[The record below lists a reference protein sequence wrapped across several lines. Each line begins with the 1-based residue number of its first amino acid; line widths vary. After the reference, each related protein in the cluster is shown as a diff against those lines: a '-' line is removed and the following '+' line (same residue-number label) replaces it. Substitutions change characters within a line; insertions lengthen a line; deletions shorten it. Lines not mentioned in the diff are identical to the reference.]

1 MRKWFSNRDL
11 IWAGVVSLV
20 LLAVFAQTYSFGY
33 IFLDDNEYTYDN
45 PFVRGGLSWAGIAA
59 AFKSVTWGGIWM
71 PLTYISYMADI
82 SLFGAGASGH
92 HIASVVLHLA
102 NTILFYWFLRRVA
115 ERQGEAGR
123 FAGAIAAAFALL
135 WAVHPMRAESVA
147 WIASRKDL
155 VFLFFILLGS
165 HAWLSHRWCAGVAC
179 MVLGVMGKPTAMAF
193 PAVALA
199 IEFCLDARPEGGR
212 RAFGVAARYGA
223 LLVVA
228 VCAAALATYSQTH
241 VTGVDIKPGIVDIR
255 GLYEGYGS
263 FAWRCLNAAVALGMY
278 FWHAATGRGIH
289 ILYLPKV
296 DARPDDLW
304 LGLASLAVVTA
315 AVAWAFFR
323 FRAMRAVI
331 AGCALWFLGTI
342 GPTLGVAGGFGCHA
356 YADRFTYWPMMAF
369 SVIGVV
375 AAAKAM
381 SAVSSGGALRAG
393 VVALSLAVAYYG
405 WAGYCNAATYRAN
418 VTLWEQAA
426 ISDPRHYV
434 AYGELGAEY
443 CRMGRVDEGIALL
456 RYCLGINRRSDIA
469 AHLADTLAT
478 RGRME
483 DFAEI
488 KELCSHVPEGYDS
501 DVATRAK
508 ADDALGTVAMFEGRW
523 DEAIARFTAALGS
536 SVAKQLGDDTP
547 MRLAMC
553 YFNTRRYDMAK
564 PILTKL
570 AASKRP
576 EVREKARE
584 MLQIIWNAERPPVF
598 LR

>member
-1 MRKWFSNRDL
+1 
-11 IWAGVVSLV
+11 V
-20 LLAVFAQTYSFGY
+20 L
-33 IFLDDNEYTYDN
+33 
-45 PFVRGGLSWAGIAA
+45 
-59 AFKSVTWGGIWM
+59 
-71 PLTYISYMADI
+71 
-82 SLFGAGASGH
+82 
-92 HIASVVLHLA
+92 
-102 NTILFYWFLRRVA
+102 
-115 ERQGEAGR
+115 
-123 FAGAIAAAFALL
+123 
-135 WAVHPMRAESVA
+135 
-147 WIASRKDL
+147 
-155 VFLFFILLGS
+155 FI
-165 HAWLSHRWCAGVAC
+165 
-179 MVLGVMGKPTAMAF
+179 
-193 PAVALA
+193 
-199 IEFCLDARPEGGR
+199 
-212 RAFGVAARYGA
+212 
-223 LLVVA
+223 VA
-228 VCAAALATYSQTH
+228 VCAAVLATYSQTH

-278 FWHAATGRGIH
+278 FWHAATGHGIH
-289 ILYLPKV
+289 ILYLPKI

-315 AVAWAFFR
+315 LVAWAFFR
-323 FRAMRAVI
+323 FRATRFAI

-369 SVIGVV
+369 SVLGVV
-375 AAAKAM
+375 AVARAAVPPRL
-381 SAVSSGGALRAG
+381 AVRVG
-393 VVALSLAVAYYG
+393 VAALSLAVAYYG
-405 WAGYCNAATYRAN
+405 WAGYRNAATYRAN

-523 DEAIARFTAALGS
+523 DEAIARFSAALGS

-553 YFNTRRYDMAK
+553 YFNTRKFDMAK

-584 MLQIIWNAERPPVF
+584 MLQIIWNAERPQVF